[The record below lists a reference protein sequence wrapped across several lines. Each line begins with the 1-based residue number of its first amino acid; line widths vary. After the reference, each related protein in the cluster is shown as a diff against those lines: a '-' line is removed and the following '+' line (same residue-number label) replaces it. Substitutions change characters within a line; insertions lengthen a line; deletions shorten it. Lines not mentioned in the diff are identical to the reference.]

1 MDPDQLTSVGINCS
15 VNHRFYMI
23 RSHEDGISRS
33 YGCDKEI
40 LHRVL
45 STEQLVL
52 SDKRVRNMYLYLVCN
67 TPHYNIHL
75 NITWSCWGCK
85 GAQWLSGRV
94 LDSRR
99 KGRGFKPHQRHCL
112 VVLEQHTFILA
123 LHWFNPGRPF
133 PV

>member
-1 MDPDQLTSVGINCS
+1 MDPDQLTSFGINCS
-15 VNHRFYMI
+15 VNHRFFMI
-23 RSHEDGISRS
+23 CSHEDGISRS

-52 SDKRVRNMYLYLVCN
+52 SDKQVRNMYLYLVCKNGKVPTLYN

-94 LDSRR
+94 LD
-99 KGRGFKPHQRHCL
+99 
-112 VVLEQHTFILA
+112 
-123 LHWFNPGRPF
+123 
-133 PV
+133 